1 MASLVTDNDDTTTT
15 TSDNSTINTFVST
28 ISHNENLSKGYE
40 NLTQQAKKQAIERI
54 VAMANFEL
62 TNLRLLVNFDIL
74 KIYLVYYKYAVEQIK
89 SEVLYHILKMIY
101 WQ

>member
-1 MASLVTDNDDTTTT
+1 MASLVTDNDDTTST

-28 ISHNENLSKGYE
+28 INYNLSKGYE

-62 TNLRLLVNFDIL
+62 TKLDEEV
-74 KIYLVYYKYAVEQIK
+74 V
-89 SEVLYHILKMIY
+89 SELQHFEELPGLSLAIC
-101 WQ
+101 